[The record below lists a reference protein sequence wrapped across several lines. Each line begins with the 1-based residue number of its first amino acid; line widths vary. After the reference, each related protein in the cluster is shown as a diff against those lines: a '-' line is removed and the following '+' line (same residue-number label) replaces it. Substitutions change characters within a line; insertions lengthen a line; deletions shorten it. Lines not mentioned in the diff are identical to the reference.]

1 MFIRAATI
9 SQFKKDSVRR
19 IHLALDVFTNFENN
33 SSSWYG
39 VVDQSTGDKAENQ
52 VFSCLAISLAMR
64 GQPGREAALARD
76 VTWLTFGELWIRTN
90 DTIQQL

>member
-19 IHLALDVFTNFENN
+19 IYLALDVFTNFENN

-52 VFSCLAISLAMR
+52 VFSGYARTAR
-64 GQPGREAALARD
+64 QGGRVGARRYMANIWRALD
-76 VTWLTFGELWIRTN
+76 P
-90 DTIQQL
+90 D

>member
-19 IHLALDVFTNFENN
+19 IYLALDVFTNFENN

-39 VVDQSTGDKAENQ
+39 VVDQSTGDKAENP
-52 VFSCLAISLAMR
+52 VFFLPRDLLGYARTAR
-64 GQPGREAALARD
+64 QGGRVGARA
-76 VTWLTFGELWIRTN
+76 TLHG
-90 DTIQQL
+90 